1 MFVVLAIL
9 LLVNA
14 ASVVRVLVALVRR
27 ECLRVVLAAS
37 VPVVPRE
44 VPVVS
49 VPVWVV
55 PTLPEWPVVWVA
67 PSKKC

>member
-1 MFVVLAIL
+1 MPAAQVSSRW
-9 LLVNA
+9 

-37 VPVVPRE
+37 VPVAPRE

-55 PTLPEWPVVWVA
+55 LTSPEWPVVWVVL
-67 PSKKC
+67 SRKC